1 MIIPTCS
8 SAARR
13 TTSSASW
20 PSAPQR
26 APVRLSQRATAPP
39 RDGPARRRR
48 PSAPASAS
56 GRPARPDASPPS
68 RSREPGQ
75 LQVGQAAEVDRG
87 GPGVAVRD
95 HRPGGQHHLSP
106 GAWRARAVGLAMDM
120 TSTTTST
127 ACHCQVIQ
135 RSPDRWDTTPCSGV
149 RSDAGTCAS
158 NQARELHGPNAC
170 TPGNRRHSLGNGEG
184 QRMNPVHIRLL

>member
-39 RDGPARRRR
+39 CDGPARRRR

-56 GRPARPDASPPS
+56 GRPARPDACPPS

-95 HRPGGQHHLSP
+95 HRPGGQHHLSS

-135 RSPDRWDTTPCSGV
+135 RSPDGGIRRPAPASGPTPELVPAIRRASFMGLMPARQGTDAILSATEKDSG
-149 RSDAGTCAS
+149 
-158 NQARELHGPNAC
+158 
-170 TPGNRRHSLGNGEG
+170 
-184 QRMNPVHIRLL
+184 